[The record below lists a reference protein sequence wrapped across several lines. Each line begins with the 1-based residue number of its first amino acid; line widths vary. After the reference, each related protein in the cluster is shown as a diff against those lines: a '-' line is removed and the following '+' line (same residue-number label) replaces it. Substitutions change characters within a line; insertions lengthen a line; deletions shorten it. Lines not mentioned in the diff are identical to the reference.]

1 MSGST
6 SPRVLHVGKF
16 YPPVSGGMERV
27 LQLLCEREKTEVDT
41 RVLVANTGRATVRD
55 TVNGVEVTR
64 VANAGSAGSVAICP
78 SLPLWLSRARAD
90 VIVIHEPNPM
100 GLLAYALARPAG
112 KLIVWFHSEVVRDRW
127 KYALM
132 YRPWFA
138 YAMRRASRVIVASPP
153 MIEAEQLRGFDAPT
167 AVIPYGV
174 DERRLAASPDVA
186 RRAAQLRAG
195 HRGPLLL
202 FVGRMVPYKGLDVLL
217 RAMVQVPATAVLVG
231 GGPQRS
237 ALEVLARELGIESR
251 VVFAGEV
258 DEPGLVAWYHACD
271 LFVLPSTTRAEA
283 FGVVQTEA
291 MACGKPVVS
300 TSLPSGV
307 PWVNRDGET
316 GLVVP
321 PGDAGA
327 LAAALNRLASDP
339 ALRQR
344 MGDGGR
350 RRVLDEFTADR
361 MARRAVEIYREVVSA
376 PVAGIPVS
384 AAIAGSVSTRT
395 GVDLT

>member
-1 MSGST
+1 MTRT
-6 SPRVLHVGKF
+6 SRPRVLHVGKF

-27 LQLLCEREKTEVDT
+27 LQLLCEREQAEVDT
-41 RVLVANTGRATVRD
+41 RVLVANTGPATVRETID
-55 TVNGVEVTR
+55 GVSITR
-64 VANAGSAGSVAICP
+64 VANIGTAGSVAVCP

-112 KLIVWFHSEVVRDRW
+112 RLIVWFHSEVVRARW
-127 KYALM
+127 QYALM

-153 MIEAEQLRGFDAPT
+153 MIAAEQLQGFQAT
-167 AVIPYGV
+167 VAVIPYGV
-174 DERRLAASPDVA
+174 DDTRLAPSREVSA
-186 RRAAQLRAG
+186 RAAQLRAA
-195 HRGPLLL
+195 HKGPLIL

-217 RAMVQVPATAVLVG
+217 RAMVGVSATAVLVG
-231 GGPQRS
+231 DGPQRG
-237 ALEVLARELGIESR
+237 ALEALARELGIASK
-251 VVFAGEV
+251 VLFVGEV

-300 TSLPSGV
+300 TAVPSGV

-316 GLVVP
+316 GFVVP
-321 PGDAGA
+321 PGDPGA
-327 LAAALNRLASDP
+327 LASVLTRLASDG
-339 ALRQR
+339 ALREA
-344 MGDGGR
+344 MGERGR
-350 RRVLDEFTADR
+350 RRVQDEFTADR
-361 MARRAVEIYREVVSA
+361 MAARAVALYRQVMSEPAAGETVRGSAVGPTPAAEVEA
-376 PVAGIPVS
+376 P
-384 AAIAGSVSTRT
+384 
-395 GVDLT
+395 